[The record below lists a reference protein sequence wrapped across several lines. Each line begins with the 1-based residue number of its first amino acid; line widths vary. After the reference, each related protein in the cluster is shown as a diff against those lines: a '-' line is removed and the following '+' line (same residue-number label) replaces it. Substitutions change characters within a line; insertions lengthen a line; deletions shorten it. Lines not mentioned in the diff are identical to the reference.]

1 MNISFS
7 SVSKTNSASAATGSD
22 PLDTEHGAAADV
34 YLAVAGQRLGP
45 YSLPQALTKLR
56 RNRLEAKAWLWRAG
70 MREWVTISEY
80 FRIRSAILGH
90 HTLRLQ
96 R

>member
-1 MNISFS
+1 MNIPLT
-7 SVSKTNSASAATGSD
+7 SVSKTSSSTALTGSD
-22 PLDTEHGAAADV
+22 PLSPEQGAAADV
-34 YLAVAGQRLGP
+34 YLAIAGQQLGP

-70 MREWVTISEY
+70 MSEWVTISEY

-90 HTLRLQ
+90 PGLRLQ